1 MTIAERLR
9 GSKRPLTVKEVANTL
24 GYHVMTVYEWTKEGK
39 VPYMRIGSRI
49 KFDPGALAVWMET
62 RTFR

>member
-1 MTIAERLR
+1 
-9 GSKRPLTVKEVANTL
+9 
-24 GYHVMTVYEWTKEGK
+24 MTVYEGTKEGK
-39 VPYMRIGSRI
+39 IPYMRIGSRI